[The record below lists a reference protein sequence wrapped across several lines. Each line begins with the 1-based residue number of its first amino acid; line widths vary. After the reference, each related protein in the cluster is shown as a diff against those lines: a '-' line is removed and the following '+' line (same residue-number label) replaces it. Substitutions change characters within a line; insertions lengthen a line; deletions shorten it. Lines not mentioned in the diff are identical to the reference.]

1 MLPDCDISCILHNL
15 KKPAPSREDENEE
28 KRGDFRV
35 EPVDDEEP
43 GHVNRATPLHFDP
56 GFNIINFN
64 ESKFIKKT
72 LSPGTLEK
80 TFVLSLKARIE

>member
-1 MLPDCDISCILHNL
+1 M
-15 KKPAPSREDENEE
+15 PAPNREDENEE

-56 GFNIINFN
+56 GFIFIF
-64 ESKFIKKT
+64 SKIKK
-72 LSPGTLEK
+72 K
-80 TFVLSLKARIE
+80 